1 MKNSFIAL
9 FTVLISAFSFGQTK
23 EAAYQLSSHILDVSK
38 GMPAPGVT
46 IKLEKYNEKTKV
58 WSQVDEKVTDK
69 SGRVPNFLPNDKSNL
84 GIYKLTYMT
93 SDYFK
98 KMNEESFYPWVE
110 VVFQLKD
117 SEHYHVPITLSAYGY
132 STYRGN

>member
-23 EAAYQLSSHILDVSK
+23 EATYQLSSHILDVSK

-69 SGRVPNFLPNDKSNL
+69 SGRVHNFLPNDKSNL

-98 KMNEESFYPWVE
+98 KMNEKSFYPWVE